1 MPFWKQYENL
11 PVPIELTQTYPTGV
25 KTFHCSTGPLKF
37 FLEHST
43 TLSSSS
49 LYIAQCPLTDL
60 PSSLQSDLPTPD
72 LVTKSGKGDIY
83 DSSLWMGRP
92 PTFTPLHKDPNPNL
106 FLQLAAQKVVRVFP
120 PEVGRAMFDFVQA
133 KLGHAGSASFRG
145 DEMMQGPE
153 REVLEEV
160 VWADWLQGE
169 ADREEM
175 EAMRNAGFEALL
187 DLGEAL
193 FIPKGWWHS
202 VRGVGSGMNASVNW
216 WFR

>member
-1 MPFWKQYENL
+1 
-11 PVPIELTQTYPTGV
+11 
-25 KTFHCSTGPLKF
+25 LKF

-43 TLSSSS
+43 GLSSSS
-49 LYIAQCPLTDL
+49 LYIAQYSLTDL
-60 PSSLQSDLPTPD
+60 PSPLQSDLPTPD

-106 FLQLAAQKVVRVFP
+106 FLQLAGQKMVRVFP
-120 PEVGRAMFDFVQA
+120 PEVGRAMFDIVQA
-133 KLGHAGSASFRG
+133 KLGYAGIASFRG

-153 REVLEEV
+153 RDFLEEV
-160 VWADWLQGE
+160 VWADVPRWD

-202 VRGVGSGMNASVNW
+202 VRGVGSGMNVSVNW